1 MNRVILYGRFCDNPR
16 LQKAKKGSS
25 LYTTFNFACQSYA
38 RSTNEEENLDYFRCT
53 AFEEKAKHICR
64 YCVKGMTAMLIGTIN
79 VSSYKDNEGRWTTS
93 WKIVVQ
99 DVEFGYNPN
108 YNGKDKIP
116 PAKLEEFAD
125 SDDIF

>member
-16 LQKAKKGSS
+16 LQKAKSGQI
-25 LYTTFNFACQSYA
+25 YTNFNFACPNYVQG
-38 RSTNEEENLDYFRCT
+38 TNKEDGSDFFWCM
-53 AFEEKAKHICR
+53 AFGEKAKHICR
-64 YCVKGMTAMLIGTIN
+64 YCVKGMTTMLIGTIN
-79 VSSYKDNEGRWTTS
+79 VSSYKDNAGKWTTA